1 MILNV
6 SLFIGGLILVPSFG
20 PRISLLLG
28 SILFILSPILTYVC
42 LIAQARLETFYLVYG
57 VLSSS
62 SMALLSLVTMVLPVT
77 WFPNK
82 RGVVIGFIASGFGL
96 SSTVFSPMQTA
107 LVNPFNVPP
116 EISNS
121 TSTSYFTDEE
131 VLGNVPLLMLY
142 LAGGY
147 ALLLIIGFILS
158 VENPE
163 SESNNI
169 ETKISIKLKNVVKY
183 FWTDLSGNSNFYLL
197 WLTR

>member
-1 MILNV
+1 MPLD
-6 SLFIGGLILVPSFG
+6 SECFIPGGLILVPSFG
-20 PRISLLLG
+20 PRTSLLLG
-28 SILFILSPILTYVC
+28 SILFIMSPILTYVC

-57 VLSSS
+57 VLGSSS
-62 SMALLSLVTMVLPVT
+62 LAILSLVTMVLPVT

-107 LVNPFNVPP
+107 LVNPLNVPP

-121 TSTSYFTDEE
+121 TSISYFTDEK

-142 LAGGY
+142 LAASY
-147 ALLLIIGFILS
+147 ALLLIIGFILT

-163 SESNNI
+163 SESKNI

-183 FWTDLSGNSNFYLL
+183 EYNLYSCCPDFKS
-197 WLTR
+197 

>member
-1 MILNV
+1 M
-6 SLFIGGLILVPSFG
+6 
-20 PRISLLLG
+20 
-28 SILFILSPILTYVC
+28 SPILTYVC

-62 SMALLSLVTMVLPVT
+62 SLAILSLVTMVLPVT

-107 LVNPFNVPP
+107 LVNPLNIPP

-131 VLGNVPLLMLY
+131 VLGNVPMLMLY
-142 LAGGY
+142 LAASY
-147 ALLLIIGFILS
+147 ALLLIIGFILT
-158 VENPE
+158 VGNPE
-163 SESNNI
+163 SQSKNI
-169 ETKISIKLKNVVKY
+169 ETKISIKLENVVKY

-197 WLTR
+197 WMTRSVKGRLQK